1 MIWRR
6 ARAKCVYG
14 APGFKVRLSDCMNR
28 KVKPWIVATF
38 LLPGLLMY
46 GYFFFIP
53 AIQSFYYSL
62 TEWNGFKAEKVFIGL
77 DNFISLLHD
86 KTFLQALGN
95 TMLFL
100 LLGGVLIFSI
110 ALLFTYLITRPGFR
124 GRKAFSNFF
133 YFPNMI
139 SQAALA
145 VLWVFFFNPE
155 FGLLNMVL
163 EAIGLGE
170 WCIPW
175 LGSRMSGMV
184 CIIAVSC
191 ISFVGFYLILLLS
204 GCDKIPNTYQE
215 AASIDGATD
224 LVCFFKI
231 TLPLLRDVLVI
242 SISLWIINAIKYF
255 ELIWAMFKGKSTML
269 NTLGT
274 YMFTMAFGVDV
285 PVFKLGY
292 GSAIAVVYALILG
305 IFYRNI
311 TWKSFWKIVV
321 DSAKMSG
328 MIVFLI
334 GVSNI
339 MGWVMAFTQIPQA
352 ISAALLGL
360 TNNPIIILL
369 IMNVIL
375 LIAGTFMDVTPAI
388 LIFTPLFLPIVKTF
402 GMDPIQFGLILV
414 YNLCIGNITPPVG
427 NTLFVSIKIGNTTL
441 ARVMPYMLMYYVA
454 ILIGLLLVTY
464 VPAVSLALPAAAG
477 LV

>member
-1 MIWRR
+1 
-6 ARAKCVYG
+6 
-14 APGFKVRLSDCMNR
+14 MNR

-175 LGSRMSGMV
+175 LGSR
-184 CIIAVSC
+184 
-191 ISFVGFYLILLLS
+191 
-204 GCDKIPNTYQE
+204 
-215 AASIDGATD
+215 
-224 LVCFFKI
+224 LVR
-231 TLPLLRDVLVI
+231 LH
-242 SISLWIINAIKYF
+242 
-255 ELIWAMFKGKSTML
+255 
-269 NTLGT
+269 
-274 YMFTMAFGVDV
+274 
-285 PVFKLGY
+285 
-292 GSAIAVVYALILG
+292 
-305 IFYRNI
+305 
-311 TWKSFWKIVV
+311 
-321 DSAKMSG
+321 
-328 MIVFLI
+328 
-334 GVSNI
+334 
-339 MGWVMAFTQIPQA
+339 
-352 ISAALLGL
+352 
-360 TNNPIIILL
+360 
-369 IMNVIL
+369 
-375 LIAGTFMDVTPAI
+375 TP
-388 LIFTPLFLPIVKTF
+388 
-402 GMDPIQFGLILV
+402 
-414 YNLCIGNITPPVG
+414 
-427 NTLFVSIKIGNTTL
+427 
-441 ARVMPYMLMYYVA
+441 
-454 ILIGLLLVTY
+454 
-464 VPAVSLALPAAAG
+464 
-477 LV
+477 